1 MKLEIIALL
10 NPDGFDK
17 RFWDLAKESKTYKQA
32 YEELEK
38 EYMYHFKKR
47 RYADYNSYRNCRD
60 KRLKAP
66 KNRQKKLQ

>member
-38 EYMYHFKKR
+38 EYILHFKKR

-60 KRLKAP
+60 KRLKKA
-66 KNRQKKLQ
+66 NKLHT